1 MHVGKTHQQLTEKEG
16 RRFSPMKKDMHAYT
30 KHEHAHLDA
39 GAGNGGHGRWVVGS
53 LPLAINQSIDW
64 WAVMGTEQ

>member
-1 MHVGKTHQQLTEKEG
+1 
-16 RRFSPMKKDMHAYT
+16 MKKDMHAYI

-39 GAGNGGHGRWVVGS
+39 GAGYGGHGGVVGS